1 VQGWEATTTSGATY
15 GNCFAAMPNYSI
27 PVEIHHIIFANDV
40 ANGCQIG
47 GFSTANNGTTA
58 SVDYV
63 AFVGNIAYN
72 SLQGNSSCTSGFSIY
87 QPIASDTLPGTH
99 IFIAGNFSYE
109 NFDPNPCAG
118 AIPTDGEGIIL
129 DTLDGGQSGL
139 PHPYAQQVVVE
150 NKLVFLNGGRGI

>member
-1 VQGWEATTTSGATY
+1 
-15 GNCFAAMPNYSI
+15 MPNYSI